1 MQVSSVRT
9 NVHTV
14 SRLAASVTL
23 LALLA
28 ACGFKGPL
36 YMPPPAAPDQSLTAP
51 PTDSPPGPATP
62 QRGEPTAA
70 SPR

>member
-1 MQVSSVRT
+1 MQVSFVRASAHAVT
-9 NVHTV
+9 
-14 SRLAASVTL
+14 RLAASAAL
-23 LALLA
+23 LSLLA
-28 ACGFKGPL
+28 ACGYKAPL

-62 QRGEPTAA
+62 QRGGSSPA